1 MDDWLDC
8 WSDDAVIDGIGQCLV
23 GKAQAKDPQMAFS
36 DVYEDVLVKQDGRWR
51 FKGVKMTQDKL
62 PTV

>member
-36 DVYEDVLVKQDGRWR
+36 DVYEDVLVKQDGRRR
-51 FKGVKMTQDKL
+51 FVGRKIPQGRT
-62 PTV
+62 PPA